1 MPRVE
6 STAVINAP
14 LDIVWNLAQ
23 DVEKL
28 PEIMPDL
35 VKVQILEQE
44 QMSPVTT
51 RVVTEW
57 LGRIKQFNRNMSW
70 TEEDVWNHENHTC
83 HFWQIRGD
91 FTDYRGDYTFT
102 PKDGKTEVHLVVD
115 YTFEIPLL
123 GAIIKNVLQK
133 LMQSNSDGML
143 KAMTEEAER
152 RAGQAS
158 MGG

>member
-6 STAVINAP
+6 SKTIIKAP
-14 LDIVWNLAQ
+14 LQIVWELAQ

-28 PEIMPDL
+28 PQIMPDL
-35 VKVQILEQE
+35 VSVKILEQE
-44 QMSPVTT
+44 QVTPVTT

-57 LGRIKQFNRNMSW
+57 QGRIKQFNRNMSW
-70 TEEDVWNHENHTC
+70 TEEDVWNHEDHTC

-91 FTDYRGDYTFT
+91 FTDYRGDYTFRDT
-102 PKDGKTEVHLVVD
+102 GGATEVHLVVD

-133 LMQSNSDGML
+133 LMQANADGML
-143 KAMTEEAER
+143 KAMTEEAEK
-152 RAGQAS
+152 RAKAA
-158 MGG
+158 

>member
-6 STAVINAP
+6 SKATIKAP
-14 LDIVWNLAQ
+14 LSVVWSLAQ

-35 VKVQILEQE
+35 VRVQILEQE

-57 LGRIKQFNRNMSW
+57 MGRIKQFNRNMSW
-70 TEEDVWNHENHTC
+70 TEEDVWNHEEHTC

-91 FTDYRGDYTFT
+91 FTDYRGEYSFKET
-102 PKDGKTEVHLVVD
+102 PDGTEVHLVVD

-133 LMQSNSDGML
+133 LMQANADGML

-152 RAGQAS
+152 RANPV
-158 MGG
+158 